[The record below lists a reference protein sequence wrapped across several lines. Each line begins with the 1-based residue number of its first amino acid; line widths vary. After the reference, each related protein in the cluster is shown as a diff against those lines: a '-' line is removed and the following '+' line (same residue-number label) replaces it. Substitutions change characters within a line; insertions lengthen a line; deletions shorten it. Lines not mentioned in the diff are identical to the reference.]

1 MNSTLNV
8 FLAGAITAGFIVASL
23 FFFSFWRRTADS
35 LFAAFGLAFLLFA
48 ANQALITLGHIPVE
62 YRSGAYLLRLA
73 GFGLL
78 IVAIV
83 RKNIGR
89 APINRP

>member
-1 MNSTLNV
+1 MNTTLNM
-8 FLAGAITAGFIVASL
+8 FLAGAITMGFIVASL

-35 LFAAFGLAFLLFA
+35 LFAAFGFAFLLFA

-62 YRSGAYLLRLA
+62 YRSEAYVLRLA

-89 APINRP
+89 APIERP